1 MSYPFLVVFI
11 ALSVLLSCNRNPQ
24 LVATGKANKG
34 LVSGEGPER
43 PPKYERDN
51 PKLPDP
57 KKQAECGKDSPKRTL
72 CDKEKTCKKICDD
85 IFSRIEDKK
94 ACYKLPEK
102 LVLDFEQL
110 LEDTED
116 GEVEKVANSTS
127 TLDCLLDIDE
137 KDFVDAV
144 GDMNQIEAKE
154 FLVKI
159 AEDVDL
165 AEIFKKEDDAFNI
178 IKTLLF
184 TAARSNDLIKQLSV
198 EIERERDKTFLWLL
212 SEVRNKEAWK
222 WLEAYI
228 EDRNKNNNK
237 ENIEL
242 YCEALLTM
250 SDSDLKS
257 FLVDASLFEDRYKD
271 DVEDED
277 DKYLYDIDDSPDDE
291 YEGDFKDWCEKKIPT
306 PCPADGTEPAS
317 TNRLANLTFAPYSY
331 PSNYY
336 SFKYEKSNF
345 CDQGSDT
352 SNTQFGSSN
361 PANQNI
367 IFRLNSYRTLVLNKE
382 AISEIK
388 DYNISDN
395 TYYLYIDSH
404 RYELDS
410 TVGTYTPYAETAGC
424 AGDPKNLLLF
434 QDGNLTAL
442 KTGTKSLGYTGA
454 TAPTGSQL
462 QRDVYL
468 ASEQDGDCTF
478 YK

>member
-1 MSYPFLVVFI
+1 MSYPLLVISIF
-11 ALSVLLSCNRNPQ
+11 LSVLLSCNRNPQ
-24 LVATGKANKG
+24 LVATGEANKG
-34 LVSGEGPER
+34 VSVDVPER
-43 PPKYERDN
+43 PPKFEREN

-57 KKQAECGKDSPKRTL
+57 KKQEKCGKDSPKRDL

-85 IFSRIEDKK
+85 IFNRISDKK

-116 GEVEKVANSTS
+116 GEINKIANSTS
-127 TLDCLLDIDE
+127 TLDCLLDLDE
-137 KDFVDAV
+137 EDFVDAV
-144 GDMNQIEAKE
+144 GDMNQSEAKE

-165 AEIFKKEDDAFNI
+165 ADILKDEDDAFNI

-184 TAARSNDLIKQLSV
+184 TASRSNDLIKQLSV
-198 EIERERDKTFLWLL
+198 EIERDKTFLWLL

-228 EDRNKNNNK
+228 EDRNENNNK

-242 YCEALLTM
+242 YCQALLTM

-257 FLVDASLFEDRYKD
+257 FLVDASLFEDRYRD

-277 DKYLYDIDDSPDDE
+277 DKYLYDIDNSPDDE
-291 YEGDFKDWCEKKIPT
+291 YEGDFKDWCEAKIPT

-317 TNRLANLTFAPYSY
+317 TNRLTRITFAPYSY

-336 SFKYEKSNF
+336 SFKYRQSSF
-345 CDQGSDT
+345 CDASSDT

-361 PANQNI
+361 PAQNI
-367 IFRLNSYRTLVLNKE
+367 ILQLNSYRRLVLNKG

-404 RYELDS
+404 RYQLDS

-424 AGDPKNLLLF
+424 AGNPKNLLLF
-434 QDGNLTAL
+434 QNGNLTAL